1 MAFDERDK
9 LHCTSKSDQLLVY
22 SQNNSH
28 SKVLTCP
35 PTLINLAIACNFFF
49 ILYGPFEILMDQIGY
64 TPHEGVGSYFQ
75 LFLLHRLSTSINC
88 LQKHIGHI
96 RQTKKIFENLAF
108 FFSPETTKQVIQ
120 MTNSEDPDEMP
131 HDVTF
136 HQGLH

>member
-1 MAFDERDK
+1 MKVLIGRVKLHVAFDERDK

-35 PTLINLAIACNFFF
+35 STLINLAIAYKLFFF
-49 ILYGPFEILMDQIGY
+49 ILYGSFEILMDQIGS

-75 LFLLHRLSTSINC
+75 LFLLHRLSMSINC

-96 RQTKKIFENLAF
+96 RHTKKIFENLACF
-108 FFSPETTKQVIQ
+108 
-120 MTNSEDPDEMP
+120 
-131 HDVTF
+131 F
-136 HQGLH
+136 HQKPQNRHFR

>member
-35 PTLINLAIACNFFF
+35 PTLILAIACNFYF
-49 ILYGPFEILMDQIGY
+49 ILYGPFEILMDQIGS

-96 RQTKKIFENLAF
+96 RQAKKIFENLACF
-108 FFSPETTKQVIQ
+108 FFTRNHKTGNSDDKQ
-120 MTNSEDPDEMP
+120 
-131 HDVTF
+131 
-136 HQGLH
+136 

>member
-35 PTLINLAIACNFFF
+35 PTLINLAIACNFF
-49 ILYGPFEILMDQIGY
+49 ILYGPFEILMDQIGSN
-64 TPHEGVGSYFQ
+64 PHEGVGSYFQ

-88 LQKHIGHI
+88 LQKHIEHI
-96 RQTKKIFENLAF
+96 RQTKKIFENLAC

-120 MTNSEDPDEMP
+120 MTNSEDPD
-131 HDVTF
+131 
-136 HQGLH
+136 

>member
-1 MAFDERDK
+1 MFQTLWKIPLVINKRVKLHVAFDERDK

-35 PTLINLAIACNFFF
+35 TTLINLAIACKFFF
-49 ILYGPFEILMDQIGY
+49 ILNGPFEILMDQIGS

-88 LQKHIGHI
+88 
-96 RQTKKIFENLAF
+96 
-108 FFSPETTKQVIQ
+108 
-120 MTNSEDPDEMP
+120 
-131 HDVTF
+131 
-136 HQGLH
+136 